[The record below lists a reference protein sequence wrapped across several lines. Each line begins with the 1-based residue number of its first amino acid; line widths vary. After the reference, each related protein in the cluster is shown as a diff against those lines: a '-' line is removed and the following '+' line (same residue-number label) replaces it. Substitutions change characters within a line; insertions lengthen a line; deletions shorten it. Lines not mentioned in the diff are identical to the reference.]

1 MTCHSLAKIT
11 LSALLVT
18 LGGCKDSGLPVEP
31 SAPPLLPGEPPAPP
45 APTAPQNFPVPSS
58 AASLYDRTSP
68 SVFDGNSRY
77 VIYENGTFSLQY
89 VSPVWGFFEYPG
101 RYSRTDSAITFQFDA
116 NGGAFPSWLA
126 DGIVAG
132 DSLTVKYNHD
142 MLMSDFEDGTYT
154 QLTSGSSNVTGG

>member
-1 MTCHSLAKIT
+1 VTYHSIVKIT
-11 LSALLVT
+11 LGALLVT
-18 LGGCKDSGLPVEP
+18 LAGCKDLVLPPLEP
-31 SAPPLLPGEPPAPP
+31 RAPPPGEPNGPPILTDFPAPSSP
-45 APTAPQNFPVPSS
+45 AGI
-58 AASLYDRTSP
+58 YDRTSP

-126 DGIVAG
+126 DGIFAG
-132 DSLTVKYNHD
+132 GSLTVKYNED
-142 MLMSDFEDGTYT
+142 MNMSDFEDGTYT
-154 QLTSGSSNVTGG
+154 QSTSGSSNATGG

>member
-1 MTCHSLAKIT
+1 VTYHSIVKIT
-11 LSALLVT
+11 LGALLVT
-18 LGGCKDSGLPVEP
+18 LAGCKDLVL
-31 SAPPLLPGEPPAPP
+31 PPLEVRALPPGEPGGPP
-45 APTAPQNFPVPSS
+45 ITSFPVPSS
-58 AASLYDRTSP
+58 PASIYDRTSP

-101 RYSRTDSAITFQFDA
+101 SYSRTDSAITFQFDA
-116 NGGAFPSWLA
+116 NGGTWLA

-142 MLMSDFEDGTYT
+142 MLMSDFEDGVYT
-154 QLTSGSSNVTGG
+154 QSTNGSSNVTGG